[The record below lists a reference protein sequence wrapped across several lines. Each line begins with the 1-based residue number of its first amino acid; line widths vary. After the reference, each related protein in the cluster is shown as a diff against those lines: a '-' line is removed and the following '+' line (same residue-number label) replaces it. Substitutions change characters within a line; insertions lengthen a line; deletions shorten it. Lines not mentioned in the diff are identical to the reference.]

1 MPMQTIRCPGY
12 LVQTSIVLLLG
23 LQSGLPVQG
32 AESFGRLFTSPA
44 QRERLD
50 AMRRTG
56 PEITVEISDAE
67 LELSNTVQEQAPL
80 NAITLK
86 GVVYRGGGASTAW
99 VNDSNTYE
107 GNIAAQ
113 DIQVP
118 ETRIGKDHVEMNI
131 TGNQSVIQL
140 KVGETYDPA
149 TDRKIDLSE
158 DLQPQATGQAD

>member
-1 MPMQTIRCPGY
+1 MPTQTNRCPGH
-12 LVQTSIVLLLG
+12 LVQTGIILLLG
-23 LQSGLPVQG
+23 LQSGLPVYS

-50 AMRRTG
+50 ALRRAG

-67 LELSNTVQEQAPL
+67 LELSNTVQEQAAPL

-86 GVVYRGGGASTAW
+86 GVVYRGRGASTAW

-107 GNIAAQ
+107 GNISAQ

-118 ETRIGKDHVEMNI
+118 ETRIGKDHVEMSI
-131 TGNQSVIQL
+131 GENQSVIRL

-149 TDRKIDLSE
+149 E
-158 DLQPQATGQAD
+158 DTIIEKKPVPAGSDNGK

>member
-1 MPMQTIRCPGY
+1 MPMQTNRRPGH
-12 LVQTSIVLLLG
+12 LVQTSLILLLG
-23 LQSGLPVQG
+23 LQSGLPVHG
-32 AESFGRLFTSPA
+32 AENFGRLFTSPA
-44 QRERLD
+44 QRTRLD
-50 AMRRTG
+50 TLRQTG
-56 PEITVEISDAE
+56 PEIVVEISDAE
-67 LELSNTVQEQAPL
+67 LGVSDTVQEQAAPR

-131 TGNQSVIQL
+131 TGNQSVIRL
-140 KVGETYDPA
+140 RVGETYDPA
-149 TDRKIDLSE
+149 QAAIINETHIPVGSE
-158 DLQPQATGQAD
+158 NK

>member
-1 MPMQTIRCPGY
+1 MPMQTIRRPGY

-118 ETRIGKDHVEMNI
+118 ETRIGKDHVEMSI
-131 TGNQSVIQL
+131 SGNQSVIRL
-140 KVGETYDPA
+140 RVGESYDPA